1 MASVAEGLEV
11 RQVQWSTA
19 FVDGDD
25 VVDHLCRSDNAFA
38 LAFFADRIHLELDA
52 AEVPPFPALVKV
64 RVVMAISL
72 VRFFLRKPRP
82 AAVFLYDRHIS
93 GAGIL
98 R

>member
-11 RQVQWSTA
+11 RQVQRSTA